1 MKKPFSISMIV
12 SFLKSLKCNLKFLP
26 FNDPIEL
33 IVSQKDV
40 IIKYIILDVFY
51 CVNYECTHI
60 LSEGVIFEQ
69 YIIVSP
75 FYFHCKISRNFLK
88 FMFLSHIFGFKK

>member
-12 SFLKSLKCNLKFLP
+12 SFLKSLKFNLKFLP

-40 IIKYIILDVFY
+40 IIKYIILDVF
-51 CVNYECTHI
+51 
-60 LSEGVIFEQ
+60 
-69 YIIVSP
+69 
-75 FYFHCKISRNFLK
+75 
-88 FMFLSHIFGFKK
+88 